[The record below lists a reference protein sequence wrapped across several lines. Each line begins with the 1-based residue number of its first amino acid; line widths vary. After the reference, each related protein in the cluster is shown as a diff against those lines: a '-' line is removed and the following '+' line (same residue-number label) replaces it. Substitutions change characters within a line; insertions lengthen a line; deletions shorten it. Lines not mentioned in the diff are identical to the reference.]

1 MSEVSQLLTTIKRQL
16 KLQGKTYRD
25 VAAAL
30 KLSEASVKRLLTSDT
45 LGVDRLV
52 EISNMLGFTLA
63 ELAQEAAVTE
73 TAAAHAHAGAGKGA
87 GVGYAAAAGGRVRAE
102 PLDAAGH
109 PGRLPADAKP
119 ECLQKLLHLDRL
131 HLIALMPG
139 NRIRLNVARDF
150 DWLPDG
156 PIRQYFRTEGLND
169 FLDSGFDKP
178 EQSLAFTHGML
189 TESAL
194 AAHAGRAAPA
204 ARPLRRAARGK
215 PGLAAA
221 QAPRQRLLL
230 ALARVGAG
238 RVHGAAA
245 LTRGF
250 TGPPPRRRRP
260 SRLFVHDWKLLCRW
274 HELQHTGPAYVRQ
287 NRPTKCRDK
296 MMVDLCDIGQIGLR
310 ANG

>member
-25 VAAAL
+25 VAGAL
-30 KLSEASVKRLLTSDT
+30 QLSEASVKRLLTSES

-63 ELAQEAAVTE
+63 ELAQEAALTE
-73 TAAAHAHAGAGKGA
+73 T
-87 GVGYAAAAGGRVRAE
+87 RVRT
-102 PLDAAGH
+102 LTAAQEKELVSDT
-109 PGRLPADAKP
+109 RLLLVAVCALNHWTLQDILTVYRLSEA

-156 PIRQYFRTEGLND
+156 PIRRYFRTEGLND

-194 AAHAGRAAPA
+194 ARMQAELRQLRARFAELHQESLA
-204 ARPLRRAARGK
+204 SPLPKRRGS
-215 PGLAAA
+215 G
-221 QAPRQRLLL
+221 LLL
-230 ALARVGAG
+230 ALREWEP
-238 RVHGAAA
+238 AAFTA
-245 LTRGF
+245 L
-250 TGPPPRRRRP
+250 RR
-260 SRLFVHDWKLLCRW
+260 
-274 HELQHTGPAYVRQ
+274 
-287 NRPTKCRDK
+287 
-296 MMVDLCDIGQIGLR
+296 
-310 ANG
+310 